1 MEKKSWSSYL
11 WERNLGVVIQ
21 GKRSYEVIFPEKGIM
36 VWVFMEKESWSSY
49 SRKTNNFIS
58 NFMEKIF
65 LYAIVFM

>member
-49 SRKTNNFIS
+49 
-58 NFMEKIF
+58 
-65 LYAIVFM
+65 